1 MVSSIEGFHF
11 TTIKVPKIR
20 LNYKFLTPLKRKRK
34 MKLFMRQPA
43 KFYFT
48 KRTMFGIVVALT
60 PIYYNYFIMRPRTM
74 AMIRERNRKRELL
87 LHEF

>member
-1 MVSSIEGFHF
+1 
-11 TTIKVPKIR
+11 
-20 LNYKFLTPLKRKRK
+20 